1 MVSNGRSERTTYIYK
16 GKRISLKIV
25 DTILP
30 NGKFVKK
37 EIVEHPG
44 AVVILPI
51 LENDK
56 VILLRQFRPSV
67 KNWVYELPAGTLD
80 KEGEDPKECA
90 LRELEEETG
99 YRAEKVEALF
109 KIYPSPGYCTEII
122 HVYVARGLGKTIP
135 KREETEVIETLIL
148 SITDAIELIRKED
161 VADSKTLLALLY
173 YEKYFRNIYP

>member
-1 MVSNGRSERTTYIYK
+1 MGSNNRSERTTYIYK
-16 GKRISLKIV
+16 GKRISLKII

-30 NGKFVKK
+30 NGKFAKK

-51 LENDK
+51 LENGK
-56 VILLRQFRPSV
+56 IVLLKQFRPSV

-80 KEGEDPKECA
+80 KVGEDPKECA

-99 YRAEKVEALF
+99 YRAEKIEALL

-122 HVYVARGLGKTIP
+122 HVYVAKGLKRTVP
-135 KREETEVIETLIL
+135 KQEETEVIETLIL
-148 SITDAIELIRKED
+148 SLADAIELIRKED
-161 VADSKTLLALLY
+161 IADAKTLLALLY
-173 YEKYFRNIYP
+173 YEKYFLDT

>member
-1 MVSNGRSERTTYIYK
+1 MVYNSRSEGTTYIYE
-16 GKRISLKIV
+16 GKRISLKII

-30 NGKFVKK
+30 NGKFAKK

-56 VILLRQFRPSV
+56 IVLLRQFRPSV
-67 KNWVYELPAGTLD
+67 NNWVYELPAGTLD
-80 KEGEDPKECA
+80 KKGEDPKECA

-99 YRAEKVEALF
+99 YKAEKVEALF

-122 HVYVARGLGKTIP
+122 YAYLAKGLRKVTP

-148 SITDAIELIRKED
+148 SIPDAIELIRKESI
-161 VADSKTLLALLY
+161 ADAKTLLTLLY
-173 YEKYFRNIYP
+173 YEKYF